1 MAGVAW
7 RRLVWAAW
15 LATAPAWAGEA
26 YRWVDADG
34 NVHYSAQ
41 PPPGHEA
48 TRMQLRREPSAA
60 PAPAPA
66 RSGTAGASPASQP
79 DAGVTAKNAAALR
92 EHAEQ
97 MRVQC
102 ANAGAIV
109 ARLRARPA
117 AVYERED
124 GSYQRYADEE
134 REGMIADSEAFLREN
149 CD

>member
-1 MAGVAW
+1 MAEVAW
-7 RRLVWAAW
+7 RNLVWAAW
-15 LATAPAWAGEA
+15 LVTAPVWAGEA

-48 TRMQLRREPSAA
+48 TRMQLRREPA
-60 PAPAPA
+60 PAPAPVQSSSGA
-66 RSGTAGASPASQP
+66 AGTASAT
-79 DAGVTAKNAAALR
+79 DAEVTAKNAAALR
-92 EHAEQ
+92 EYAEQ

-102 ANAGAIV
+102 ANARDIAE
-109 ARLRARPA
+109 RLRTRPA

-134 REGMIADSEAFLREN
+134 RERMIAESEAFLREN

>member
-1 MAGVAW
+1 
-7 RRLVWAAW
+7 
-15 LATAPAWAGEA
+15 
-26 YRWVDADG
+26 
-34 NVHYSAQ
+34 
-41 PPPGHEA
+41 
-48 TRMQLRREPSAA
+48 MQLRREPSAA

-66 RSGTAGASPASQP
+66 RSGTAAASPASQP
-79 DAGVTAKNAAALR
+79 DAGGTAKNAAALR

-102 ANAGAIV
+102 ANARAIV
-109 ARLRARPA
+109 ERLRARPA